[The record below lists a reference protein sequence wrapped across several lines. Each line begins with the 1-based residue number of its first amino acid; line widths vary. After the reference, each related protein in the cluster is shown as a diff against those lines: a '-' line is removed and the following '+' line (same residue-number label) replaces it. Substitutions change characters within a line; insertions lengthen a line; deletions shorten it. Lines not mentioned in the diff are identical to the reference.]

1 MPAFRGLDDPGRP
14 PRAPGGRSGAV
25 LAAAA
30 VLCLLAGQGCGAT
43 KEDVVRLESSSQDQ
57 HAQVRQELAALRQSL
72 EGMSSALRQLR
83 ADLDAKLDQVQN
95 RVGIVE
101 SLMRDNEQMFQRFQR
116 RLQESE
122 QRQRD
127 AQRAAAA
134 ADTAGTA
141 VPDTQPGAGR
151 SGEIEGGDEGAPEH
165 GAGAEDA
172 AGGAAP
178 PGAVPSEIDLY
189 NAALNDYQ
197 AGRYDLSLAAFR
209 EYLRLYPDG
218 TSPDNAQF
226 WIGKIHLD
234 QGQHEDAIRELERL
248 LADYPETDKAAQA
261 TFYLGNANRALGNE
275 ERARAYYRDVIER
288 YPASQESQLAR
299 RELDR

>member
-1 MPAFRGLDDPGRP
+1 VPASTVHPSGRP
-14 PRAPGGRSGAV
+14 PRAPGPRTAAA

-30 VLCLLAGQGCGAT
+30 ALVLPALAGCGAT
-43 KEDVVRLESSSQDQ
+43 KEDVVRLETSTQDQ
-57 HAQVRQELAALRQSL
+57 HAEVRQELAALRQSV
-72 EGMSSALRQLR
+72 EGLSGALRQLR
-83 ADLDAKLDQVQN
+83 ADLDAQLDQVQN

-116 RLQESE
+116 RLQEAE
-122 QRQRD
+122 QRQRE

-134 ADTAGTA
+134 ADTAA
-141 VPDTQPGAGR
+141 VAPGAEPDAEPAG
-151 SGEIEGGDEGAPEH
+151 
-165 GAGAEDA
+165 GAEDGARAPADAEGGGEPA
-172 AGGAAP
+172 AA
-178 PGAVPSEIDLY
+178 GAVPSEIDLY

-197 AGRYDLSLAAFR
+197 AARYDLALAAFR

-234 QGQHEDAIRELERL
+234 QGQHEEAVRELERL
-248 LADYPETDKAAQA
+248 LAEYPETDKAAQA

-275 ERARAYYRDVIER
+275 ERARAYYRDVIDR